1 MYPNCLLPW
10 NSVCISPLSLGRFSS
25 KWPECESTIFYRRLA
40 PHLQIPGHTGSS
52 PHALPI
58 VLTIL
63 GSTCLQHLCLIYG
76 CINEYSPWIT
86 WSSLPSSLVEVTT
99 REETSP
105 PPRVFAFSIFGSD
118 CHVFFSPLGIG
129 TLLTLTILHQ
139 MRHNVIKIWRS
150 VSMSAGSSPKVGW
163 KWKWSN
169 GVGKSEMS
177 IIWCIS
183 ITNNVKSNKKIT
195 ETAQTAKFTDFP
207 LISCGNGP

>member
-1 MYPNCLLPW
+1 MWYLFGVFKSINLNQEHLKLTMWFILIWGRKSRKCCNFAKIGNKRILNVHHIWLADDHEGTSNLDWRTQQRSHW
-10 NSVCISPLSLGRFSS
+10 NQSYWKLQYSLYTVVLNENYFF
-25 KWPECESTIFYRRLA
+25 KKN
-40 PHLQIPGHTGSS
+40 HL
-52 PHALPI
+52 
-58 VLTIL
+58 
-63 GSTCLQHLCLIYG
+63 
-76 CINEYSPWIT
+76 
-86 WSSLPSSLVEVTT
+86 
-99 REETSP
+99 
-105 PPRVFAFSIFGSD
+105 
-118 CHVFFSPLGIG
+118 
-129 TLLTLTILHQ
+129 
-139 MRHNVIKIWRS
+139 RHS